1 MNKLTATDASFI
13 YAETKDCPMSIASLQ
28 YMQLPENTPVEDFV
42 RSLKQFISRRA
53 HLVPYLTSRLEHA
66 SGNLDHPNWVE
77 DTEFDINNHIY
88 TVAVPAPGGFRQVEQ
103 TVARLHEQALPR
115 HRPLWDIAVLTGLA
129 NGQVAYYNRAHHACL
144 DGVAAQASYNILMDQ
159 NPNGE
164 MPTEGIPAGDR
175 RSLSLADQLTGLFTE
190 MTKQSINSVTR
201 TPERLSAVTRLLQRS
216 IDPSKGLGS
225 TLRASPRTIL
235 NRHIDQRREFAAGEL
250 PLSGVKHLAKHLNCT
265 INDVFLSLCGGALR
279 TYLNRQSALP
289 DKTLIAGC
297 PVSLRAANDTS
308 TNNQV
313 SMMRTA
319 LGTDI
324 EDPVERVGYV
334 AHQARLAKAV
344 LAECAPLMT
353 TDVHL
358 PLFGSAA
365 RGLQTVASL
374 MKWSEHSP
382 PPVNVV
388 ISNVPG
394 PRVPLYSS
402 GARMLSHYP
411 VSIPAHGAGLNITVQ
426 SYVDQLFIGV
436 TSATRVVPDADR
448 LRDDIQEAYAA
459 LHKAV
464 SADIVRLETSRPA
477 DDTLLLDAANLPIT
491 AGNGVTERVA

>member
-28 YMQLPENTPVEDFV
+28 YMQLPQNTPVEEFV
-42 RSLKQFISRRA
+42 SSLKQFITQRA

-66 SGNLDHPNWVE
+66 SGNLDHPNWVK
-77 DTEFDINNHIY
+77 DTDFDINNHIY
-88 TVAVPAPGGFRQVEQ
+88 TVTVPAPGGFKQVEQ

-115 HRPLWDIAVLTGLA
+115 HQPLWDIAVLTGLA
-129 NGQVAYYNRAHHACL
+129 NGQVAYYNRVHHACL

-159 NPNGE
+159 KPNGE
-164 MPTEGIPAGDR
+164 VPTEGIPAGDR
-175 RSLSLADQLTGLFTE
+175 RALSLADQLTGLLTE
-190 MTKQSINSVTR
+190 MTKQGINTVTR
-201 TPERLSAVTRLLQRS
+201 TPDQLSAIARLLQRS

-225 TLRASPRTIL
+225 TLTACPTTII

-279 TYLNRQSALP
+279 TYLTRQSALP

-297 PVSLRAANDTS
+297 PVSLRAANDAS

-313 SMMRTA
+313 SMMRTS

-334 AHQARLAKAV
+334 AYQARLAKEV
-344 LAECAPLMT
+344 LAESSPLMSA
-353 TDVHL
+353 DVHL

-365 RGLQTVASL
+365 RGLQTAAAL
-374 MKWSEHSP
+374 MKWSEHTP

-394 PRVPLYSS
+394 PRVPLYSN

-436 TSATRVVPDADR
+436 TAATRVVPDADR
-448 LRDDIQEAYAA
+448 LRDDIQDAYAA

-464 SADIVRLETSRPA
+464 SADIVPLETSKVA
-477 DDTLLLDAANLPIT
+477 EEILLKDAESPGLP
-491 AGNGVTERVA
+491 AGNDLTEQVA